1 MQAADRKRKIAE
13 ITRNQ
18 VFSSDGKGKRLRYG
32 GQVKTFIEFEIP
44 MDLLVYNVENGRIAS
59 LVKSFEREHSSL
71 NPEKE
76 ADAKQI
82 ARFLYDSND
91 IANKKTLKSLA
102 ANGQLESGII
112 TSDGVLVDG
121 NRRASLMIHILQ
133 HTDEYTPEE
142 RARCEKFRCVV
153 LPEDADEKEILRLET
168 TFQMGAD
175 EKVGY
180 NAIEKYLHARDML
193 DKGFGQSDIAEYMGL
208 DSVSKV
214 QELLDVVKLIDDYL
228 DYYEYTGIYTRLPR
242 GFEDDLLKLNQAIKK
257 IHSGKI
263 SWIPTDKLEEVEND
277 LKCICFDFIRLNAKS
292 QEGFEY
298 RAIASTS
305 GNNFLANED
314 VWNKFVSD
322 WQTAVM
328 DVKEESIDDVLST
341 SKSAGDTERLLES
354 RDNKWRD
361 SVGEKLME
369 GFSDAK
375 NTIDNK
381 KEKEKPSVLL
391 RRAINALEQ
400 VNKETIVASKDKEG
414 ILAQLEEIFDFCKE
428 LKDAV
433 KE

>member
-1 MQAADRKRKIAE
+1 MQAEDRKKKIAE
-13 ITRNQ
+13 ITHNQ

-71 NPEKE
+71 DPERDT
-76 ADAKQI
+76 DAKQI
-82 ARFLYDSND
+82 AKFLYDSND
-91 IANKKTLKSLA
+91 IANKKTMKSLA

-121 NRRASLMIHILQ
+121 NRRASLMIAILQ
-133 HTDEYTPEE
+133 HPDEYTPEE
-142 RARCEKFRCVV
+142 RARCEKFRAVV

-168 TFQMGAD
+168 TYQMGAD

-193 DKGFGQSDIAEYMGL
+193 DKGFASTDIAEYMGL
-208 DSVSKV
+208 ESVSKV
-214 QELLDVVKLIDDYL
+214 QELLDVVELIDDYL
-228 DYYEYTGIYTRLPR
+228 DYYDYTGIYTRLPR

-257 IHSGKI
+257 IRSGRI
-263 SWIPTDKLEEVEND
+263 SWIPTDRLEEVEND

-298 RAIASTS
+298 RAIASTA

-314 VWNKFVSD
+314 IWNKFVAD
-322 WQTAVM
+322 WQIAIG
-328 DVKEESIDDVLST
+328 DVEEDSIDDVLAT
-341 SKSAGDTERLLES
+341 SRGAGDTERLLES
-354 RDNKWRD
+354 RDNKWREA
-361 SVGEKLME
+361 VGEKLMD

-375 NTIDNK
+375 TTIENQ
-381 KEKEKPSVLL
+381 KEKEKPTVLL

-400 VNKETIVASKDKEG
+400 VNKETISSSKEKNS
-414 ILAQLEEIFDFCKE
+414 ILAQLEVIFEHYQD
-428 LKDAV
+428 LKSAA
-433 KE
+433 K

>member
-1 MQAADRKRKIAE
+1 MQAADRKKKIFE
-13 ITRNQ
+13 ITQGQ
-18 VFSSDGKGKRLRYG
+18 VFSPDGKGKRLRYG

-71 NPEKE
+71 DPERE

-82 ARFLYDSND
+82 AKFLYDSND
-91 IANKKTLKSLA
+91 IANKKTMKSLA

-121 NRRASLMIHILQ
+121 NRRASLMISILQ
-133 HTDEYTPEE
+133 NPNEYTPEE
-142 RARCEKFRCVV
+142 RARCEKFRAVV

-168 TFQMGAD
+168 TYQMGAD

-193 DKGFGQSDIAEYMGL
+193 DKGFGPVDISEYMGL
-208 DSVSKV
+208 ESVTKV

-263 SWIPTDKLEEVEND
+263 YWIPTDRLEEVEND

-298 RAIASTS
+298 RAIASTA

-314 VWNKFVSD
+314 IWNKFVAD
-322 WQTAVM
+322 WQKAIC
-328 DVKEESIDDVLST
+328 DVEEESIDDVLAT
-341 SKSAGDTERLLES
+341 SRGAGDTERLLES
-354 RDNKWRD
+354 RDKKWRD
-361 SVGEKLME
+361 AVGEKLME

-375 NTIDNK
+375 NTIDNQ
-381 KEKEKPSVLL
+381 KEKEKPTVLL

-400 VNKETIVASKDKEG
+400 VNKDTISSSKDKTS
-414 ILAQLEEIFDFCKE
+414 ILAQLEEILGHYKSLKE
-428 LKDAV
+428 AAK
-433 KE
+433 

>member
-1 MQAADRKRKIAE
+1 MQAEDRKKKIAE
-13 ITRNQ
+13 ITHNQ

-71 NPEKE
+71 DPERDT
-76 ADAKQI
+76 DAKQI
-82 ARFLYDSND
+82 AKFLYDSND
-91 IANKKTLKSLA
+91 IANKKTMKSLA

-121 NRRASLMIHILQ
+121 NRRASLMIAILQ
-133 HTDEYTPEE
+133 HPEDYTPEE
-142 RARCEKFRCVV
+142 RARCEKFRAVV

-168 TFQMGAD
+168 TYQMGAD

-193 DKGFGQSDIAEYMGL
+193 DKGFASTDIAEYMGL
-208 DSVSKV
+208 ESVSKV
-214 QELLDVVKLIDDYL
+214 QELLDVVALIDDYL

-257 IHSGKI
+257 IRSGRI
-263 SWIPTDKLEEVEND
+263 AWIPTDRLEEVEND

-298 RAIASTS
+298 RAIASTA

-314 VWNKFVSD
+314 IWNKFVVD
-322 WQTAVM
+322 WQTATI
-328 DVKEESIDDVLST
+328 DVEEDSIDDVLAT
-341 SKSAGDTERLLES
+341 SRGAGDTERLLEN
-354 RDNKWRD
+354 RDNRWRD
-361 SVGEKLME
+361 AVGEKLMD

-375 NTIDNK
+375 TTIDNQ
-381 KEKEKPSVLL
+381 KEKEKPTVLL

-400 VNKETIVASKDKEG
+400 VNKETISSSKEKDS
-414 ILAQLEEIFDFCKE
+414 ILSQLEVIFSHYKK

-433 KE
+433 K

>member
-1 MQAADRKRKIAE
+1 MLADDRKKRIAE
-13 ITRNQ
+13 ITQGQ
-18 VFSSDGKGKRLRYG
+18 VFSPDGKGKRLRYR

-71 NPEKE
+71 NPERE

-91 IANKKTLKSLA
+91 IANKKTIKSIA
-102 ANGQLESGII
+102 ENGQLESGII

-121 NRRASLMIHILQ
+121 NRRASLMIEILQ
-133 HTDEYTPEE
+133 NPNDYSPEE
-142 RARCEKFRCVV
+142 KARCEKFRAVV

-168 TFQMGAD
+168 TYQMGSD

-193 DKGFGQSDIAEYMGL
+193 DKGFSTMDISEYMGL
-208 DSVSKV
+208 ESVSRV
-214 QELLDVVKLIDDYL
+214 QELLDVVELIDDYL

-257 IHSGKI
+257 IRSGKI
-263 SWIPTDKLEEVEND
+263 GWIPTDKLEEVEND

-292 QEGFEY
+292 QEGFDF

-305 GNNFLANED
+305 GNNFLANENI
-314 VWNKFVSD
+314 WNKFVNG
-322 WQTAVM
+322 WQNATEHVS
-328 DVKEESIDDVLST
+328 EETIDNVLAS
-341 SKSAGDTERLLES
+341 SRGASDTERLLES

-361 SVGEKLME
+361 NVGEKLIE
-369 GFSDAK
+369 VFSDAK
-375 NTIDNK
+375 NTIDNQ
-381 KEKEKPSVLL
+381 KEKEKPSILL

-400 VNKETIVASKDKEG
+400 VNTETISSAKDKNG
-414 ILAQLEEIFDFCKE
+414 ILSQIEELHKICEKLKE
-428 LKDAV
+428 AAK
-433 KE
+433 